1 MDSVTLQVRD
11 YRRCSSE
18 KGSGVAST
26 DGSPTVS
33 KVRLRMS
40 LENVV
45 KDIPFSDKSWT
56 YGDLM
61 VSMICLWLMIYD

>member
-1 MDSVTLQVRD
+1 MNYVIFQVRD
-11 YRRCSSE
+11 YRRCSSD
-18 KGSGVAST
+18 KGSGIAST
-26 DGSPTVS
+26 DASPIVS

-45 KDIPFSDKSWT
+45 KDIPLISDESWT

-61 VSMICLWLMIYD
+61 VRIIFL